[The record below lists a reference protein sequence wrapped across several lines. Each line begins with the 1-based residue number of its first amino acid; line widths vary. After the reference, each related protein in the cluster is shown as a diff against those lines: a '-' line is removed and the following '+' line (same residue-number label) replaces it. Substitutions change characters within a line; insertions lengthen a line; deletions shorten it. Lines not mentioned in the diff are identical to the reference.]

1 MSVHKTDIPIP
12 DPCDADWDEMHD
24 RGTRRFCDHCT
35 KDVHD
40 LSSLTQ
46 AEAMALLEQKRD
58 EHVCVRYA
66 HHDGEV
72 FFKDSTSPV
81 WRLSR
86 QLEGAK
92 VLLAAAALVVPML
105 AAGCDTNAPATDPT
119 PEAVSPITI
128 GEDGASIEP
137 GAGIKPSFGGEAKP
151 LTEELV
157 GEPAVEEVA
166 HEMGEAPA
174 IEEEMGDVEHVQES
188 LGEVQHLKG
197 DVAHE
202 PEPKAEP
209 KAEPIKKPLP
219 TKIGKVMLPEHRKGK
234 FVPPDD
240 SDVLDL

>member
-72 FFKDSTSPV
+72 FFKDSSSPV

-92 VLLAAAALVVPML
+92 ALLAAAALVVPML

-128 GEDGASIEP
+128 GEDGASLEP
-137 GAGIKPSFGGEAKP
+137 GAGIKPTFGGEAKP
-151 LTEELV
+151 PVEELV
-157 GEPAVEEVA
+157 GEPAVDEVA
-166 HEMGEAPA
+166 HEMGEPPMV
-174 IEEEMGDVEHVQES
+174 EEEIGDIEHV
-188 LGEVQHLKG
+188 KG

-202 PEPKAEP
+202 PEPTPTREDKPEP
-209 KAEPIKKPLP
+209 KPIEKPIP
-219 TKIGKVMLPEHRKGK
+219 TKIGKVMLPEHRKGRYA
-234 FVPPDD
+234 PPKDD
-240 SDVLDL
+240 LF